1 MSTYDVARLHLSL
14 KLHFTTT
21 YDYFEYNGKCKIKFI
36 PQQHLFLYEKLDK
49 KYKDNIKDFF
59 IANFVEKPKIWINE
73 FLSEESNQIYLNYKK
88 RKESL
93 GYVFKEDINYL
104 IDNYKDLNKVLIVNK
119 THPILMK
126 SVLQEKVSLETC
138 IILNDMVHFTK
149 VWDKRMDDVI
159 WKEFRLKLT
168 KFAGFVIFDKDK
180 MKKILKTVL

>member
-1 MSTYDVARLHLSL
+1 
-14 KLHFTTT
+14 
-21 YDYFEYNGKCKIKFI
+21 
-36 PQQHLFLYEKLDK
+36 
-49 KYKDNIKDFF
+49 
-59 IANFVEKPKIWINE
+59 
-73 FLSEESNQIYLNYKK
+73 
-88 RKESL
+88 
-93 GYVFKEDINYL
+93 
-104 IDNYKDLNKVLIVNK
+104 
-119 THPILMK
+119 MK